1 MGKKFFDYSE
11 YFGGRTYKD
20 LTPEEKKKYNA
31 MAQNNYSRTRT
42 HRVRVDFYN
51 QKEHDMMILY
61 FLNNVVSNKQAFIKR
76 VLWEYMLKN
85 APEYVDK
92 LGEFKYDHDVEKR
105 VHNRLYEYNG
115 VQNTLFGWA
124 NLLGAP
130 YDTLKQRLNK
140 NKWSVEKAFTEPIKA
155 QQSNGYNGRDIIS
168 KEDLIELTEKIK
180 RGEIDFPIKEDH
192 RRTKQR
198 DYSGIKFATRNKC
211 TKDITLEELNNE
223 TFKDVLYQRE
233 VVKWYC

>member
-1 MGKKFFDYSE
+1 MGKKFFDYSDS
-11 YFGGRTYKD
+11 FGGKSYKD
-20 LTPEEKKKYNA
+20 LTPEEKKEYRKNVVS
-31 MAQNNYSRTRT
+31 NFNKT
-42 HRVRVDFYN
+42 RVRRVYADMYTY
-51 QKEHDMMILY
+51 KEEDMMILY
-61 FLNNVVSNKQAFIKR
+61 FLDNVVSNRQSFIKR
-76 VLWEYMLKN
+76 VLWEYILNN

-92 LGEFKYDHDVEKR
+92 LGEFKFDHDVEQR
-105 VHNRLYEYNG
+105 VYNRVYEYNG
-115 VQNTLFGWA
+115 VQNTLCGWA

-180 RGEIDFPIKEDH
+180 SGEIKFPIKNDNK
-192 RRTKQR
+192 RPKQR
-198 DYSGIKFATRNKC
+198 DYSGIKFATKNKC

-223 TFKDVLYQRE
+223 TFKDVLYKRE
-233 VVKWYC
+233 VVK

>member
-20 LTPEEKKKYNA
+20 LTPEEKREYKNI
-31 MAQNNYSRTRT
+31 AQSNYQKTRLT
-42 HRVRVDFYN
+42 NVKVNFYHA
-51 QKEHDMMILY
+51 KEHDMMILY

-76 VLWEYMLKN
+76 VLWEYMLRN

-92 LGEFKYDHDVEKR
+92 LGEFKYDHDVEQK
-105 VHNRLYEYNG
+105 HYSKLYEYNG
-115 VQNTLFGWA
+115 VQNTMLAWA

-130 YDTLKQRLNK
+130 YDTFKQRLNK

-168 KEDLIELTEKIK
+168 KEDLIALTEKIK
-180 RGEIDFPIKEDH
+180 RGEIKFPIKNDN
-192 RRTKQR
+192 RRPKQR
-198 DYSGIKFATRNKC
+198 DYSGIKFATKNKC

-233 VVKWYC
+233 VVK

>member
-1 MGKKFFDYSE
+1 MGKKFFDYSDS
-11 YFGGRTYKD
+11 FGGKSYKD
-20 LTPEEKKKYNA
+20 LTPEEKKEYKNTV
-31 MAQNNYSRTRT
+31 QSNYCRTRT
-42 HRVRVDFYN
+42 TRASLDFYN
-51 QKEHDMMILY
+51 AKEEDMMILY
-61 FLNNVVSNKQAFIKR
+61 FLNNVVSNRQAFIKR

-92 LGEFKYDHDVEKR
+92 LGDFKYDHDVEKR

-115 VQNTLFGWA
+115 VKNTLFGWA

-155 QQSNGYNGRDIIS
+155 QASNNYTARNIIS
-168 KEDLIELTEKIK
+168 KEELIELTEKIK
-180 RGEIDFPIKEDH
+180 RGEIKFPIKNDNK
-192 RRTKQR
+192 RPKQR
-198 DYSGIKFATRNKC
+198 DYSGIKFATKNKD
-211 TKDITLEELNNE
+211 TRDITLEELNNE

-233 VVKWYC
+233 VVK

>member
-1 MGKKFFDYSE
+1 MGKKFFDYSDL
-11 YFGGRTYKD
+11 FDGKPYKD
-20 LTPEEKKKYNA
+20 LTLEELKKYKSI
-31 MAQNNYSRTRT
+31 AQSNYSRTRL
-42 HRVRVDFYN
+42 HRVGIGFYS
-51 QKEHDMMILY
+51 QSKEDMIIWY

-76 VLWEYMLKN
+76 VLWEYILRN

-115 VQNTLFGWA
+115 VQNTLFAWA

-130 YDTLKQRLNK
+130 YDTLKQRLNAH
-140 NKWSVEKAFTEPIKA
+140 KWSVEKAFTEPIKA

-180 RGEIDFPIKEDH
+180 RGEIKFPIKEDN
-192 RRTKQR
+192 RRPKQR
-198 DYSGIKFATRNKC
+198 DYSGIKFATKNKC

-233 VVKWYC
+233 VVK